1 MRSAV
6 ITRSKHDAKQLPGKR
21 KRMRGGGR
29 KLWRGVGV
37 GGEDGAE
44 GAAVGM
50 GCKGQGVV
58 LEPAGEGVRVGRRR
72 LLEEGRE
79 EVEEEGRPDLPLPNE
94 IMRRA
99 MIEMC

>member
-1 MRSAV
+1 
-6 ITRSKHDAKQLPGKR
+6 
-21 KRMRGGGR
+21 MRGGGR
-29 KLWRGVGV
+29 KLWREVGV

-44 GAAVGM
+44 RAVVGM
-50 GCKGQGVV
+50 GCRGRGVV
-58 LEPAGEGVRVGRRR
+58 LGRAGEGVRVGRRR

-79 EVEEEGRPDLPLPNE
+79 GVEEEGRPDLPLPNE